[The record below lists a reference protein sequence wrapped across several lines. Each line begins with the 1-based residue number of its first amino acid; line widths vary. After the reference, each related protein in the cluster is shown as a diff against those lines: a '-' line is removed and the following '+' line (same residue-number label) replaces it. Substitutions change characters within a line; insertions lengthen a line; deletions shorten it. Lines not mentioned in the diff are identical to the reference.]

1 MPNYTRRRRGQ
12 HRDHTRPARR
22 QYGPR
27 APQQRDENVVA
38 EQNAMNQALE
48 AILGEGNGPRLDPD
62 GIRGSST
69 NGIQRMLAGIAQHH
83 GFQGTPAEQMQQLQR
98 FYSSPE
104 GQEYLRANPQS
115 VPSLMQSAEQL
126 RQQRNGVGFGPAAPA
141 APAPAP
147 DPAAPPR
154 DPKAAGVLQPPAAP
168 ARLGL
173 DGSLAQNTVL
183 PADPVESQVAPPR
196 SPQGL
201 APNS

>member
-1 MPNYTRRRRGQ
+1 MTGRRRRRGPHQ
-12 HRDHTRPARR
+12 DHTRPSRR

-115 VPSLMQSAEQL
+115 GPSLMQSAEQL

-141 APAPAP
+141 ASAPAP

-154 DPKAAGVLQPPAAP
+154 DPKAASVVQPDPAAP
-168 ARLGL
+168 APLAPREE
-173 DGSLAQNTVL
+173 GSSHGVL
-183 PADPVESQVAPPR
+183 PAAELPSMALPTAP
-196 SPQGL
+196 L
-201 APNS
+201 APRPG